1 MRPLEIVLPIL
12 IGGYVLWPVV
22 AGRRRRP
29 WVGAVP
35 LLAVVVMLLHLL
47 LEGGRWQMIPLYLL
61 AGVTAVAGAWGLG
74 RPRTGEFRRRSWQGA
89 GLVGTAV
96 VVAAAAAL
104 PGLLP
109 VPDVPPPTGPYAVGT
124 VTLELVDDTRAEIY
138 ADGAGGPRRFLV
150 QVWYPALPER
160 SDLPAPWMENARIVA
175 PAIAEWL
182 SLPSFFLDHL
192 ELARTSSY
200 LEAPVDPAGAPY
212 PLLIFSHGWGG
223 FRAQN
228 TFQMQEL
235 ASHGYVVVGM
245 EHTYGAV
252 VTVFPDGSVAYNDPA
267 ALPDGVPDAEYD
279 AAARRLVQQW
289 IGDMAFALDKLEAWD
304 RMDPAG
310 RFTGVLDGTRVGALG
325 HSTGGGAAVEFCA
338 TSVRCDA
345 GLGMDVW
352 MTPVSEATLERGV
365 AQPFLFLFSEQWP
378 TAKNQ
383 ALFERLRQGSNPA
396 DRTITILGADHYDFS
411 DLPALSPLAPQ
422 LGLKGPIPGMR
433 VQQIINAYSLAFFG
447 QALKDE
453 PAMLMASP
461 SPAYPEVRFDG

>member
-1 MRPLEIVLPIL
+1 MRSLEIVLPIL

-22 AGRRRRP
+22 AGRRRPP
-29 WVGAVP
+29 WVNAVP
-35 LLAVVVMLLHLL
+35 LLAVGVLLLHLL
-47 LEGGRWQMIPLYLL
+47 LEGGRWQMIPLHLL

-74 RPRTGEFRRRSWQGA
+74 RPRTEEFRRRSWQGA
-89 GLVGTAV
+89 GLMGTAV

-124 VTLELVDDTRAEIY
+124 VTLVLVDDTRAEIY
-138 ADGAGGPRRFLV
+138 ADTAGGPRRFLI

-160 SDLPAPWMENARIVA
+160 SDQPAPWMENVGIVA

-192 ELARTSSY
+192 ELAHTSSY

-252 VTVFPDGSVAYNDPA
+252 VTVFPDGSVADNDPA
-267 ALPDGVPDAEYD
+267 ALPEDVPDAEYD

-289 IGDMAFALDKLEAWD
+289 IGDMAFALDKLEAWN

-310 RFTGVLDGTRVGALG
+310 RFTGVLDGTRVGVLG
-325 HSTGGGAAVEFCA
+325 HSTGGAAAVEFCA
-338 TSVRCDA
+338 TNVRCGA

-352 MTPVSEATLERGV
+352 MTPVSEATLEGGV

-396 DRTITILGADHYDFS
+396 DRTLTILGTDHYDFS

-422 LGLKGPIPGMR
+422 LGLKGPIPGRR

-447 QALKDE
+447 QALKGE
-453 PAMLMASP
+453 PTLLLAGP

>member
-12 IGGYVLWPVV
+12 IGAYVLWPAV
-22 AGRRRRP
+22 AGRRRPR
-29 WVGAVP
+29 WVNAIP
-35 LLAVVVMLLHLL
+35 LLAVVMLLLHLL

-61 AGVTAVAGAWGLG
+61 AGVTSCAGAWGLW
-74 RPRTGEFRRRSWQGA
+74 RFRTGEFKRRSWRGA
-89 GLVGTAV
+89 GLVGAAV

-104 PGLLP
+104 PALLP
-109 VPDVPPPTGPYAVGT
+109 VPSVPPPTGPYAVGT
-124 VTLELVDDTRAEIY
+124 VTLELVDDARAEIY
-138 ADGAGGPRRFLV
+138 ADGGGAPRRFLI
-150 QVWYPALPER
+150 QIWYPALPER
-160 SDLPAPWMENARIVA
+160 SDRRAPWMEDAGIVA

-182 SLPSFFLDHL
+182 GLPPFFLDHL

-200 LEAPVDPAGAPY
+200 LEAPVNPSGAPY

-235 ASHGYVVVGM
+235 ASHGYVVMGM

-252 VTVFPDGSVAYNDPA
+252 VTVFPDGTVAFNDPA
-267 ALPDGVPDAEYD
+267 ALPEGVPDAEYD

-289 IGDMAFALDKLEAWD
+289 IGDMAFALDKLEAWN

-325 HSTGGGAAVEFCA
+325 HSTGGAAAVEFCSA
-338 TSVRCDA
+338 NVRCDA

-352 MTPVSEATLERGV
+352 MTPVSGATLEGGV

-461 SPAYPEVRFDG
+461 SPAFPEVRFDG

>member
-22 AGRRRRP
+22 AGRRRPP
-29 WVGAVP
+29 WVSAVP
-35 LLAVVVMLLHLL
+35 LLAVVVLLLHLL

-61 AGVTAVAGAWGLG
+61 AGVTAVAGSWGLG
-74 RPRTGEFRRRSWQGA
+74 SPRAGEFRRRSWQGA
-89 GLVGTAV
+89 GQMGAAV

-109 VPDVPPPTGPYAVGT
+109 VPEVPPPTGPYAVGT

-138 ADGAGGPRRFLV
+138 ADGAAGPRRFLV

-160 SDLPAPWMENARIVA
+160 SDQPAPWMDNVGIVA

-252 VTVFPDGSVAYNDPA
+252 VTVFPDGKLAYNDPA
-267 ALPDGVPDAEYD
+267 ALPDGVPEAEYD

-289 IGDMAFALDKLEAWD
+289 IGDMAFALDTLEAWN

-325 HSTGGGAAVEFCA
+325 HSTGGAAAVEFCSA
-338 TSVRCDA
+338 NVRCDA

-352 MTPVSEATLERGV
+352 MTPVSEATLEGGV

-461 SPAYPEVRFDG
+461 SPAFPEVRIDG

>member
-1 MRPLEIVLPIL
+1 MRLLEIILPVL
-12 IGGYVLWPVV
+12 IGAYVLWPVV
-22 AGRRRRP
+22 AGRRRPRG
-29 WVGAVP
+29 VHAIA
-35 LLAVVVMLLHLL
+35 LLGVVALLLHLFW
-47 LEGGRWQMIPLYLL
+47 EGGRWQMIPLYLL
-61 AGVTAVAGAWGLG
+61 AGVTGCAGAWGLW
-74 RPRTGEFRRRSWQGA
+74 RPRAGEFRRRSWQGG
-89 GLVGTAV
+89 GLLGAAL
-96 VVAAAAAL
+96 VVAAVTAL
-104 PGLLP
+104 PVLLP
-109 VPDVPPPTGPYAVGT
+109 VPSVPPPTGPYAVGT
-124 VTLELVDDTRAEIY
+124 VTFELVDETRAEIY
-138 ADGAGGPRRFLV
+138 ADGAGGPRRFRV

-160 SDLPAPWMENARIVA
+160 SDRPAPWMENAGVVA

-182 SLPSFFLDHL
+182 NLPSFFLDHL
-192 ELARTSSY
+192 ELAHTSSY
-200 LEAPVDPAGAPY
+200 LDASVDPSGAPY

-252 VTVFPDGSVAYNDPA
+252 VTVFPDGRVAYNEPA
-267 ALPDGVPDAEYD
+267 ALPDGVPEAEYD

-289 IGDMAFALDKLEAWD
+289 IGDMAFALDSLEGWN

-310 RFTGVLDGTRVGALG
+310 RFTGLLDGSRVGLLG

-338 TSVRCDA
+338 TDLRCDA

-352 MTPVSEATLERGV
+352 MTPVSEATLDGGV
-365 AQPFLFLFSEQWP
+365 PQPFLFLFSEQWP

-383 ALFERLRQGSNPA
+383 ALFDRLGRQSNPA
-396 DRTITILGADHYDFS
+396 DRTITILGTDHYDFS

-422 LGLKGPIPGMR
+422 LGLKGPIPGGR
-433 VQQIINAYSLAFFG
+433 VQQIINAYSLAFFD

-461 SPAYPEVRFDG
+461 SPAYPEVRFDR